1 MAEKAKKERPAKEMT
16 MKIALFGFFA
26 PLIVLIALIL
36 LGADVAIASLIAL
49 FIMAIFCL
57 VMGTKWEDIEAAMAE
72 GVHQVAGATIVMLLV
87 GCMVAIWMASGTIP
101 TMLYYGMKI
110 VTPELYLPVCF
121 ILPAFMSICT
131 GTSWGSISTIGVV
144 LCGMAAGLGI
154 PVGMAAGAVIS
165 GAFVG
170 DKCSPLSDCTLLGAS
185 ACEVPLFTHVKSMF
199 YTMIP
204 SFIICLV
211 LYTLLGLNASG
222 SIDTAAVN
230 ELSNGIASTF
240 HISIIH
246 VIPIIVVLVLSAKQ
260 VPAFITFG
268 IGIAL
273 GIIWAMI
280 FQGRGFM
287 ESLGFVM
294 SGFNADS
301 GVAAVDTLVNRGG
314 FSSMLSLVG
323 MIIVIGMLSGL
334 FNKSG
339 VLNVLVGGLTKRLRS
354 PKSIILGAGVSSI
367 LMAMAGGQYPS
378 IAIPAVAFKDIC
390 DEMDINRAVLARMLA
405 DTGVVVS
412 SIIFWNAWTM
422 GYGVVL
428 GGFSTLDTIPYNFLA
443 FVCPIVA
450 VIFNF
455 LGIGFFHKDEEVK
468 YHLLWKKTK

>member
-1 MAEKAKKERPAKEMT
+1 MVIFSTAFIMVVLAEMGDKTQLLAMAFAAKYPWKKVMLGV
-16 MKIALFGFFA
+16 LFA
-26 PLIVLIALIL
+26 TL
-36 LGADVAIASLIAL
+36 LNHFVAIAAGIYLNTLVPQHIVEIVASVA
-49 FIMAIFCL
+49 FIIFGL
-57 VMGTKWEDIEAAMAE
+57 WILKDDELGDEAE
-72 GVHQVAGATIVMLLV
+72 KSRFSIFWT
-87 GCMVAIWMASGTIP
+87 VAIAFFLAEMGDKTQLATVALSAQIGTDLLI
-101 TMLYYGMKI
+101 
-110 VTPELYLPVCF
+110 
-121 ILPAFMSICT
+121 ILI
-131 GTSWGSISTIGVV
+131 GTT
-144 LCGMAAGLGI
+144 
-154 PVGMAAGAVIS
+154 VGM
-165 GAFVG
+165 
-170 DKCSPLSDCTLLGAS
+170 
-185 ACEVPLFTHVKSMF
+185 
-199 YTMIP
+199 
-204 SFIICLV
+204 LV
-211 LYTLLGLNASG
+211 A
-222 SIDTAAVN
+222 D
-230 ELSNGIASTF
+230 
-240 HISIIH
+240 
-246 VIPIIVVLVLSAKQ
+246 
-260 VPAFITFG
+260 G

-314 FSSMLSLVG
+314 FCSMLSLVG